1 MPAFFPPGIVS
12 TTGLVDPGGGAD
24 PDGGVEPGP
33 SRAVPGGAD
42 SWSPLPSVTFPVQ
55 NNTESLYRQCMA
67 ELSLQQCTSIHSKI
81 TLPVVITTI
90 LDRPNLK
97 NPSDG
102 KMLSAQSARQEF
114 NLQKLNFTNK
124 MEKI

>member
-33 SRAVPGGAD
+33 SRAGPGGAD

-67 ELSLQQCTSIHSKI
+67 ELSLQQCRGGYRYQYT
-81 TLPVVITTI
+81 
-90 LDRPNLK
+90 LK
-97 NPSDG
+97 NNLTRRSYNHFRQTKFEKSFRWKNAVCTKRP
-102 KMLSAQSARQEF
+102 AR
-114 NLQKLNFTNK
+114 
-124 MEKI
+124 I